1 MTNKFAD
8 DLGFDFQKSKDGNV
22 IIKHHGKL
30 ATNLRA
36 NKAAEFMTEM
46 KLSSFAK
53 QQQIMA
59 RITGN
64 YKHGNEKHAKTHPR
78 NR

>member
-1 MTNKFAD
+1 MANKYAD
-8 DLGFDFQKSKDGNV
+8 DLGFNFQKSKDGNV

-36 NKAAEFMTEM
+36 NKAAEFMDEM
-46 KLSSFAK
+46 NSSDFAE

-59 RITGN
+59 RVTGN
-64 YKHGNEKHAKTHPR
+64 YKHGNEKNAKSHPR
-78 NR
+78 NK